1 MGVVL
6 HISKKNATFA
16 RNLQKKIFFI
26 NFTYYHN
33 MKLNKIFAAF
43 MLIAAVAFTACNEKN
58 PPVGPQGP
66 GNGQDTTQNGD
77 TTQVVDPIAPDTAG
91 WNIPAGAL
99 TVAQAREK
107 CAALESGATT
117 GEKFYVMG
125 WVKKIHSK
133 HADGVANFGNAQF
146 YMEDVKNANSQD
158 DFMAYQVYGPNGE
171 EITNPDAVAVG
182 DFVVVYGEL
191 TNYNGTFETV
201 GRGAAYIWKSTNPL
215 LANSNNPGV
224 DVEID
229 YLDGEISVAQALE
242 QAASLALGDTIY
254 DLKVRG
260 IVKSV
265 VSTDLTYGSARFYI
279 TDDYNNELYC
289 YDIKGVN
296 GEKLV
301 SGEQIKEGDIVTVDA
316 PLYNY
321 DNGEGGLLELVKG
334 QLTRTTNTFDPSQV
348 TGPEVVTVTEAFA
361 IGSALAQGETTPVQ
375 YKVTGT
381 ITQVGEVST
390 SYGNLTF
397 HITDDSQ
404 EMECFRLKYLDNA
417 KYTENDP
424 ALEVGDIV
432 TLVAQIKNHYG
443 TVEFVSGYL
452 TEHIK

>member
-43 MLIAAVAFTACNEKN
+43 MLIAAVAFTACETPE

-117 GEKFYVMG
+117 EEKFYVMG

-215 LANSNNPGV
+215 LANSDNSGNNT
-224 DVEID
+224 EIT
-229 YLDGEISVAQALE
+229 YEEGELSVAQAL
-242 QAASLALGDTIY
+242 ALAPASGDTTDVI
-254 DLKVRG
+254 KVRG
-260 IVKSV
+260 LVKSV
-265 VSTDLTYGSARFYI
+265 KSVNLSYGNAQFYL
-279 TDDYNNELYC
+279 TDDGSNELYC
-289 YDIKGVN
+289 YNISGIN
-296 GEKLV
+296 GEKFV
-301 SGEQIKEGDIVTVDA
+301 SGEQLKEGDIVTVEA
-316 PLYNY
+316 RLYNY
-321 DNGEGGLLELVKG
+321 PSSNGDLLELIKG
-334 QLTRTTNTFDPSQV
+334 NLTRTTNTFDPSQAAGPKEV
-348 TGPEVVTVTEAFA
+348 TVAEAFAEGSQLGQGETSAGQYKVSGVVTEVTEA
-361 IGSALAQGETTPVQ
+361 
-375 YKVTGT
+375 
-381 ITQVGEVST
+381 ST
-390 SYGNLTF
+390 SFGNLTF
-397 HITDDSQ
+397 KIKDENGTQ
-404 EMECFRLKYLDNA
+404 EMICYRLYYLENK
-417 KYTENDP
+417 KYTEDDP
-424 ALEVGDIV
+424 ALETGDIV
-432 TLVAQIKNHYG
+432 TIVAQIKNHYG
-443 TVEFVSGYL
+443 EIEFVSGYL

>member
-1 MGVVL
+1 
-6 HISKKNATFA
+6 
-16 RNLQKKIFFI
+16 
-26 NFTYYHN
+26 

-43 MLIAAVAFTACNEKN
+43 MLIAAVAFTACEEKN
-58 PPVGPQGP
+58 PPVGPDGP

-158 DFMAYQVYGPNGE
+158 DFMAYQVYGPNGK

-215 LANSNNPGV
+215 LANSDNSGNNT
-224 DVEID
+224 DITYE
-229 YLDGEISVAQALE
+229 DGEISVAAALE
-242 QAASLALGDTIY
+242 MGANLASGDTTDYI
-254 DLKVRG
+254 KVRG
-260 IVKSV
+260 KVKYV
-265 VSTDLTYGSARFYI
+265 KTVSLSYGNAQFYI
-279 TDDYNNELYC
+279 TDDGNNELYC
-289 YDIKGVN
+289 YNIKGVD
-296 GEKLV
+296 GEKFV
-301 SGEQIKEGDIVTVDA
+301 SGEQLVEGDIVTVEA
-316 PLYNY
+316 RLYNY
-321 DNGEGGLLELVKG
+321 ASADGDLLELIKG
-334 QLTRTTNTFDPSQV
+334 NLTRTTNTFDPSQA
-348 TGPEVVTVTEAFA
+348 TGPKEVTVAEAYA
-361 IGSALAQGETTPVQ
+361 EGSLLGQGETSSGQ
-375 YKVTGT
+375 YKVTGVVT
-381 ITQVGEVST
+381 EVTEAST

-397 HITDDSQ
+397 NIKDEDGTQ
-404 EMECFRLKYLDNA
+404 EMICYRLYYLENK
-417 KYTENDP
+417 KYTEDDP
-424 ALEVGDIV
+424 ALEIGDIV
-432 TLVAQIKNHYG
+432 TIVAQIKNHYG
-443 TVEFVSGYL
+443 DIEFVSGYL